1 MNALMSRAL
10 THRFAHMFMSSPQ
23 VDVAVGHI
31 SVAERAL
38 LALKD
43 LDPRLRVSAIFRD
56 ALGLMCIDVA
66 VDPKPL
72 EDIHD
77 VMSLLVGGCPDERL
91 LDRIAEITADAR
103 TLSAW
108 TCAQDGRP
116 GWRVDGPEG
125 PIVLCPYCQRRAG
138 IEVKRHEA

>member
-1 MNALMSRAL
+1 MDDLMSRAL
-10 THRFAHMFMSSPQ
+10 THRFRDMFMSSPQ
-23 VDVAVGHI
+23 IEVASGHI
-31 SVAERAL
+31 SVAERAI

-56 ALGLMCIDVA
+56 GVGLMVIDVA
-66 VDPKPL
+66 VDPQPIK
-72 EDIHD
+72 DIHD
-77 VMSLLVGGCPDERL
+77 VMSLLVDGCPDEGL
-91 LDRIAEITADAR
+91 LDEIGKITADAR

-116 GWRVDGPEG
+116 GWRVDGPQG